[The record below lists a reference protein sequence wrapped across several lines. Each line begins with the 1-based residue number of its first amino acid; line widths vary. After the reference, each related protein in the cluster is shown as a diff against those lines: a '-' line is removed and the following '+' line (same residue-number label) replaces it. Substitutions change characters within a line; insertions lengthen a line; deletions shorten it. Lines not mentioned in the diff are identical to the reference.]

1 MMIYTIKDLAQ
12 ELKIDK
18 QKIYRYI
25 KKEKI
30 EALGVSNEALQ
41 KWCEVHHEVLQKNTK
56 FYSEEVKKQ
65 IFSHFSNKNEEN
77 ETLGVSSEA
86 PHEALGVSSEAPHEA
101 PHEAPYNA
109 EMIDIL
115 KAQIRSLEKDKENL
129 QIVIN
134 NQQKTL
140 EQTQILLSQEQSITM
155 ALQAK
160 VPLLEQSNKDAAE
173 TIEQLNS
180 ELKSQK
186 NKSLFERIFNK

>member
-1 MMIYTIKDLAQ
+1 MIYTIKDLAQ

-18 QKIYRYI
+18 QRIYRYI

-30 EALGVSNEALQ
+30 EALSVSNEALQ

-86 PHEALGVSSEAPHEA
+86 PHETLGVSSETPHEA

-140 EQTQILLSQEQSITM
+140 EQTQILLSQEQLISM
-155 ALQAK
+155 SLQK
-160 VPLLEQSNKDAAE
+160 KIPLLEQSNSNATQE
-173 TIEQLNS
+173 INRLND
-180 ELKSQK
+180 ELKEEK
-186 NKSLFERIFNK
+186 NKSFLKRLFGK